1 LAVRPVSG
9 CCWWV
14 GGSAAEIELHL
25 RATAMTG
32 RLEPSRR
39 DFLAASA
46 AGLIGLAR
54 SASNLA
60 ADESVPDGELLYV
73 GTYTDDT
80 PSEGIY
86 LVRMDPRSGELRQ
99 VGSVSASSNASF
111 LAIHPS
117 GRALY
122 AVSEVTEHNG
132 KAAGAV
138 S

>member
-1 LAVRPVSG
+1 
-9 CCWWV
+9 
-14 GGSAAEIELHL
+14 
-25 RATAMTG
+25 MTD

-80 PSEGIY
+80 RSEGIY
-86 LVRMDPRSGELRQ
+86 LVRMDSRSG
-99 VGSVSASSNASF
+99 
-111 LAIHPS
+111 
-117 GRALY
+117 
-122 AVSEVTEHNG
+122 
-132 KAAGAV
+132 
-138 S
+138 